1 MASAAHLCLCSQ
13 LIILLYCL
21 QSNLPISTSL
31 HLGEVYSF
39 GAFLDAIMMMQKYEI
54 LSIIGEGAYGV
65 VLKCRSNDSQEILA
79 IKKFKESEEDEA
91 VRKTTSREVKVLKL
105 LRHPNVVELR
115 EAFRKKAVVYLVF
128 EYVHSNLL
136 EVL

>member
-1 MASAAHLCLCSQ
+1 
-13 LIILLYCL
+13 
-21 QSNLPISTSL
+21 
-31 HLGEVYSF
+31 
-39 GAFLDAIMMMQKYEI
+39 MQKYEI
-54 LSIIGEGAYGV
+54 LGIIGEGAYGV

-79 IKKFKESEEDEA
+79 IKKFKESEEDKA